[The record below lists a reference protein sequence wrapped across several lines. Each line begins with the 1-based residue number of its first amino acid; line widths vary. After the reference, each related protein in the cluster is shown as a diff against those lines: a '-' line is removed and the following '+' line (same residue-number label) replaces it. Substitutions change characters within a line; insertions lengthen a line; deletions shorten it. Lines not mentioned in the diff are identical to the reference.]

1 MVKVKFY
8 LRDKKEVVMEMKSF
22 EPEKF
27 NFSAAN
33 EFRCSNKT
41 TVVAPNSVLYFE
53 ASETD

>member
-8 LRDKKEVVMEMKSF
+8 LRDKKEVVMEMNSF

-27 NFSAAN
+27 NFSASN
-33 EFRCSNKT
+33 ELRCGSKT
-41 TVVAPNSVLYFE
+41 TALAPNSVLYFE